1 MQDTASGPARIPPL
15 PAPLAWRPARPEDE
29 GFQEVLYRSTRDDLL
44 SMMPDPALVEP
55 LMAMQY
61 RAQVAGY
68 RSTYPHALYLIVEE
82 RGGPMGRVVLD
93 IGADD
98 VRLVDIA
105 FLPAARGRGHGTRVL
120 LVLQEAATRLER
132 PLALSVRRANSDAR
146 RLYERLG
153 FQPQGGDAMF
163 EHRLWRPAS

>member
-1 MQDTASGPARIPPL
+1 MQDAVTGLARIPPL
-15 PAPLAWRPARPEDE
+15 PAPLVWRSARPEDD

-68 RSTYPHALYLIVEE
+68 RSSYPHALYLIVEE
-82 RGGPMGRVVLD
+82 RGEPMGRVVLD
-93 IGADD
+93 IGADEA
-98 VRLVDIA
+98 RLVDIA

-120 LVLQEAATRLER
+120 LALREVAARLER
-132 PLALSVRRANSDAR
+132 PLALSVRRANSNAR

-153 FQPQGGDAMF
+153 FQTQGGDAMF
-163 EHRLWRPAS
+163 EHRVWRPAS